1 MKRVQVVPVL
11 ADGRLAGMRVSTG
24 TDAAL
29 LGQLGFQQGDVVTA
43 VNGTP
48 VDSVER
54 GQQIM
59 STLGS
64 ATSVRVTVLRA
75 GKPTEITVGLR

>member
-11 ADGRLAGMRVSTG
+11 DGGKLSGVRLSAG
-24 TDAAL
+24 TDVGL
-29 LGQLGFQQGDVVTA
+29 LNQIGLESGDVVTS

-48 VDSVER
+48 VDSIER

-59 STLGS
+59 STLGNAS
-64 ATSVRVTVLRA
+64 SVRVTVLRQ
-75 GKPTEITVGLR
+75 GKPTDITVGLR